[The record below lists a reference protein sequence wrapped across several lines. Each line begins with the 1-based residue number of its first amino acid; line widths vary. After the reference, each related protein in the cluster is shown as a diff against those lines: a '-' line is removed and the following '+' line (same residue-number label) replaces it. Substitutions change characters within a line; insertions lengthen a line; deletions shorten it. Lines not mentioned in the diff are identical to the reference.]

1 MKENILANRG
11 KSPRLTQEFRGNMH
25 RERVRE
31 AISEQ
36 DGPAKVQ
43 VVLGTTGNVSRD
55 NRRIN
60 EV

>member
-1 MKENILANRG
+1 
-11 KSPRLTQEFRGNMH
+11 MH

-36 DGPAKVQ
+36 DGPAQVQ
-43 VVLGTTGNVSRD
+43 VVLGTTGGVSRD